1 MKLPTILYSINRKDI
16 KILKTF
22 NFILCF
28 LLSCNFVLSAQGQ
41 DIPLSQVKFRKGGD
55 ANKISEN
62 CYQLNPDINWASG
75 AIWYPEGIDLRKDLT
90 IELEVFLG
98 CNDGGADGIVF
109 IFSPR
114 LAMGRA
120 GEGMGFSG
128 LRPSLGIEFDT
139 YQNFHLGDPSE
150 DHVALLINGSPNHN
164 YNQTRPISIKNLEDC
179 KNHLLKIVWVAQR
192 KELKVS
198 LDGDNIIGFQKNII
212 ADIFNDNPRVFW
224 GISAATG
231 GFRNEH
237 KVCFEKLIFEELA
250 GVEELNSQKKRTLLK
265 GERLVLEDVFF
276 ESGKSI
282 LKNDSNEEL
291 NKLLTFLQANPN
303 MSIGIFGHTDAVG
316 NKSANKTLSQ
326 KRAEAVA
333 TYLLKN
339 GIPAERL
346 VAKGLGDS
354 KPIASNKTASGRAK
368 NRRVEVYLF
377 RRYP

>member
-1 MKLPTILYSINRKDI
+1 MFFCDFTLP
-16 KILKTF
+16 
-22 NFILCF
+22 
-28 LLSCNFVLSAQGQ
+28 AQVQ
-41 DIPLSQVKFRKGGD
+41 EVPLSQVQFRKGGD
-55 ANKISEN
+55 ANKIAKN

-75 AIWYPEGIDLRKDLT
+75 AIWYPKGIDLRKDLT
-90 IELEVFLG
+90 IELEIFLG
-98 CNDGGADGIVF
+98 CGDKGADGIVF
-109 IFSPR
+109 IFSPK

-139 YQNFHLGDPSE
+139 YQNFHLGDPPE
-150 DHVALLINGSPNHN
+150 DHIALLINGSPNHH
-164 YNQTRPISIKNLEDC
+164 YNQTKPIRIKNLEDC
-179 KNHLLKIVWVAQR
+179 QNHELKIIWTAQR
-192 KELKVS
+192 KELKIS
-198 LDGDNIIGFQKNII
+198 LDGEKVIGFQKNII
-212 ADIFNDNPRVFW
+212 KDIFNDNPKVFW

-231 GFRNEH
+231 GSKNEH
-237 KVCFEKLIFEELA
+237 KVCFKKLIFEELE
-250 GVEELNSQKKRTLLK
+250 GTDDFNDQKKRTLLN

-282 LKNDSNEEL
+282 LKKDSNEEL

-303 MSIGIFGHTDAVG
+303 MSVGIFGHTDATG
-316 NKSANKTLSQ
+316 KKSTNKTLSQ

-339 GIPAERL
+339 GIPTKRL

-354 KPIASNKTASGRAK
+354 RPIASNKTVNGRAK